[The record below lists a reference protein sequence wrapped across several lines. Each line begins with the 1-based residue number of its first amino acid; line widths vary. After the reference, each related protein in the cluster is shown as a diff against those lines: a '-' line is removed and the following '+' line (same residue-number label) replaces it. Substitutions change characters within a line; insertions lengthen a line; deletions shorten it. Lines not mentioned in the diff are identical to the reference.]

1 MNKKRFVN
9 IPSAV
14 IDVTVIWIQIKI
26 LQEKTKWTVCILKFH
41 TQLDYK
47 LTYANKNQTEITLT

>member
-9 IPSAV
+9 ILSAV
-14 IDVTVIWIQIKI
+14 IDVTVIWIEMRI

-47 LTYANKNQTEITLT
+47 LTYANKNQR